1 MDCRNLANEGWWLLR
16 ALDDLGHRYMTH
28 GYWLD
33 QKSTLP
39 CRSRPRPAPDYRPS
53 KAGRGGILD
62 LDARVW
68 HGHSFGPRNRMEAQD
83 GRNPNP
89 VRTSFVGLSSASHL
103 ARQRSPVTRSPPVP

>member
-1 MDCRNLANEGWWLLR
+1 MDCRNLTNEGWWLLR

-68 HGHSFGPRNRMEAQD
+68 HGYTVLGRGTGWRRKTAEIPTRLDRLRRSTERQPSGSPAVARN
-83 GRNPNP
+83 
-89 VRTSFVGLSSASHL
+89 
-103 ARQRSPVTRSPPVP
+103 